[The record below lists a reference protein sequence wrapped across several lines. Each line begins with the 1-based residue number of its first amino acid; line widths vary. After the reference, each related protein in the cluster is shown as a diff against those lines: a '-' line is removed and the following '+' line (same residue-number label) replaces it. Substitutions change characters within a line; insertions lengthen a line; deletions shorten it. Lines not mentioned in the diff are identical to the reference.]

1 VSIENMIKKMRE
13 NLSPMYDSPVTFW
26 FERLKINEKKL
37 EVAQKRLATAPTESL
52 KAFWQRRVESA
63 QRKVNYC
70 QKRLAHAKSPSGLRP
85 AEIVE
90 RWKKAM
96 ME

>member
-1 VSIENMIKKMRE
+1 
-13 NLSPMYDSPVTFW
+13 MYDSPVTFW
-26 FERLKINEKKL
+26 YERLKVNEKKL
-37 EVAQKRLATAPTESL
+37 EIAQKRLAAATPSL

-70 QKRLAHAKSPSGLRP
+70 TKRLATAKSPSGLRP
-85 AEIVE
+85 TEIVE
-90 RWKKAM
+90 RWKKVM